1 MTFDRNRRTGIRHWS
16 WVIALAMAGVLLT
29 SATGEET
36 EAPTTQPA
44 EAVVA
49 PGQST
54 EASAEATTTP
64 EVDDEFAQLAS
75 EFDTVAE
82 LRADIETRLAGG
94 KRLEQAAEARDAV
107 LEQLLDEVEIPLPEE
122 LVSAELA
129 GRKQEL
135 EQQVA
140 MSGMTMEQFL
150 DDQEQTIDEFDA
162 ELEKRVRDSIA
173 SQFLLDQLVKDGE
186 IEVSQEEL
194 TQHLMRRSQQSG
206 QNPQEFI
213 QHMIEHNHLPDMAA
227 EVARGKALAA
237 VVETVTV
244 KDAAGNPVDLANL
257 KADGSI
263 GEPEAASDEPAVES
277 QE

>member
-1 MTFDRNRRTGIRHWS
+1 M
-16 WVIALAMAGVLLT
+16 
-29 SATGEET
+29 
-36 EAPTTQPA
+36 
-44 EAVVA
+44 
-49 PGQST
+49 
-54 EASAEATTTP
+54 
-64 EVDDEFAQLAS
+64 
-75 EFDTVAE
+75 
-82 LRADIETRLAGG
+82 
-94 KRLEQAAEARDAV
+94 
-107 LEQLLDEVEIPLPEE
+107 LDEVEIPLPEE

-227 EVARGKALAA
+227 EVARGKALAS

-263 GEPEAASDEPAVES
+263 GEPEAAES